1 MSAGDIPAD
10 KKPVS
15 RSPRRRAREFALQG
29 VYQWLVGGAD
39 AAAIDGHMQEVSGF
53 DKADRALFT
62 SLLHGVLDQAPQ
74 FDAQLGPLLD
84 RPVDELSPVE
94 HAVLLIASCEMQL
107 HAETPY
113 RVIINEAI
121 ELTKSYG
128 GTDGHKYVNGVLDKL
143 APRLRPLE
151 ARGARVARNEARDAP
166 HSEPHED

>member
-1 MSAGDIPAD
+1 MSEATAPAD

-29 VYQWLVGGAD
+29 VYQWLVAGAD

-53 DKADRALFT
+53 DKADRALFL
-62 SLLHGVLDQAPQ
+62 SLLHGVLDGAPAL
-74 FDAQLGPLLD
+74 DAQLAPLLD
-84 RPVDELSPVE
+84 RGVGELSPVE
-94 HAVLLIASCEMQL
+94 HAVLLIAACEMQL

-121 ELTKSYG
+121 ELTKGYG

-143 APRLRPLE
+143 APRVRPQE
-151 ARGARVARNEARDAP
+151 ARAARSPRGDTQ
-166 HSEPHED
+166 ED